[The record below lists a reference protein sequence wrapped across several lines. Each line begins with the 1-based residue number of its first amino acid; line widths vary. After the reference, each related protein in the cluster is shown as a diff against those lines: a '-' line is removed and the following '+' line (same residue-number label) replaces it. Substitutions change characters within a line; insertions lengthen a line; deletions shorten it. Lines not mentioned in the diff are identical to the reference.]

1 MAGGNGAYVCPAHRQ
16 LKNALL
22 NSRFFAGWL
31 VGWRAGFL
39 HCFLTLFCPAALSLC
54 QTNDLNEIN
63 FDESLNR
70 FK

>member
-31 VGWRAGFL
+31 VGWLCGLPSLFFNAFL
-39 HCFLTLFCPAALSLC
+39 PSRTELVS
-54 QTNDLNEIN
+54 NK
-63 FDESLNR
+63 R